1 MMTTHAIVPA
11 EYLSLDYGFSAVDET
26 AIRKTDVIDTP
37 VESTSSADI
46 LRIEEKIDALT
57 SLVFRLEERGDE
69 NATEAQL
76 KDKIRKLE
84 AIIVPL
90 LNNLLKTADKEYIL
104 WPNRGPIVQK
114 QLDAV
119 LAITRG

>member
-1 MMTTHAIVPA
+1 MTTHAVVPA
-11 EYLSLDYGFSAVDET
+11 EYLSIDYGFSAIDES
-26 AIRKTDVIDTP
+26 AIRKADVVDTP

-46 LRIEEKIDALT
+46 LRIEEKINALT

-69 NATEAQL
+69 NVTEAQL

-84 AIIVPL
+84 QIIVPL

-104 WPNRGPIVQK
+104 WPNRGPVVQK

>member
-1 MMTTHAIVPA
+1 MTTHAVVPA

-26 AIRKTDVIDTP
+26 AIRKIDVDDRPI
-37 VESTSSADI
+37 ESTSSADF

-69 NATEAQL
+69 NVTEAQL
-76 KDKIRKLE
+76 KDKIRELE
-84 AIIVPL
+84 QIIVPL

-104 WPNRGPIVQK
+104 WPNRGPVVQK

>member
-1 MMTTHAIVPA
+1 MTTHAIIPA
-11 EYLSLDYGFSAVDET
+11 EYLSLDYGFSAIDES
-26 AIRKTDVIDTP
+26 AIRPLEPTTTTTDIVPSQD
-37 VESTSSADI
+37 VQR
-46 LRIEEKIDALT
+46 LEEKIDALT
-57 SLVFRLEERGDE
+57 SLVFKLEERGDE
-69 NATEAQL
+69 NITEAQL

-104 WPNRGPIVQK
+104 WPNRGPVVQK

>member
-11 EYLSLDYGFSAVDET
+11 EYLSLDYGFSAIDES
-26 AIRKTDVIDTP
+26 AIRPLEPTTTTDIAPSQDVQR
-37 VESTSSADI
+37 
-46 LRIEEKIDALT
+46 LEEKIDALT
-57 SLVFRLEERGDE
+57 SLVFKLEERGDE
-69 NATEAQL
+69 NITEAQL

-104 WPNRGPIVQK
+104 WPNRGPVVQK

>member
-1 MMTTHAIVPA
+1 MTPHAVVPA

-26 AIRKTDVIDTP
+26 AIRKTGVVDTP

-69 NATEAQL
+69 NVTEAQL

-84 AIIVPL
+84 QIIVPL

-104 WPNRGPIVQK
+104 WPNRGPVVQK
-114 QLDAV
+114 QLDTV

>member
-1 MMTTHAIVPA
+1 MTTHATVPA

-26 AIRKTDVIDTP
+26 AIRKTDVVDTP

>member
-1 MMTTHAIVPA
+1 MTTHAVVPA

-84 AIIVPL
+84 QIIVPL

>member
-1 MMTTHAIVPA
+1 MTTHAIVPA
-11 EYLSLDYGFSAVDET
+11 EYLSLDYGFSAIDES
-26 AIRKTDVIDTP
+26 AIRPLEPTATTTDIVPSQD
-37 VESTSSADI
+37 VQR
-46 LRIEEKIDALT
+46 LEEKIDALT
-57 SLVFRLEERGDE
+57 SLVFKLEERGDE
-69 NATEAQL
+69 NITEAQL

-104 WPNRGPIVQK
+104 WPNRGPVVQK

>member
-1 MMTTHAIVPA
+1 MTTHAIVPA

-69 NATEAQL
+69 NVTEAQL

>member
-26 AIRKTDVIDTP
+26 AIRKTDVVDTP